1 MQVFPKYKLLILG
14 LCFLDISILSSWT
27 AKTCI
32 DQGDMQSH
40 TILAFPLQVLN
51 SDWVAFSF
59 G

>member
-27 AKTCI
+27 AKTRI

-40 TILAFPLQVLN
+40 TILAFLLQVLN